1 MKKRSLAR
9 VLGVSA
15 VLCLPC
21 TISLADLIHD
31 SRPGGQWWHSLDA
44 LFALLK
50 IDSKGSTATGP
61 GSVSYSRGPDVK
73 TNTGVL
79 ASGGK
84 STVGDV
90 KTGTLHAAESG
101 GNPVTLHGP
110 QMSVFDHKTDMF
122 DAHLGASGPFDTMFT
137 RIGNEGFVSKLDA
150 AQAAALQT
158 LLNGLIPATVAGPGI
173 GLSAS
178 ASNGGGRPEAFNLA
192 TTSTNVAPLAAVPE
206 PGTLL
211 FVGTALGGLS
221 LAAWRGR
228 SSALSPER
236 SRREEFSQS
245 KKRVRPCNLLHNAAK
260 DLRNCS

>member
-1 MKKRSLAR
+1 
-9 VLGVSA
+9 
-15 VLCLPC
+15 
-21 TISLADLIHD
+21 
-31 SRPGGQWWHSLDA
+31 
-44 LFALLK
+44 
-50 IDSKGSTATGP
+50 
-61 GSVSYSRGPDVK
+61 
-73 TNTGVL
+73 
-79 ASGGK
+79 
-84 STVGDV
+84 
-90 KTGTLHAAESG
+90 
-101 GNPVTLHGP
+101 
-110 QMSVFDHKTDMF
+110 MF

-178 ASNGGGRPEAFNLA
+178 ASTAEGRLNLVTTNLA

-245 KKRVRPCNLLHNAAK
+245 KKRVRPCNLLHNVAK

>member
-1 MKKRSLAR
+1 MPWPLNAVGSYTQRQKRTHMKKRLLAR

-31 SRPGGQWWHSLDA
+31 SRPGGQWHSLDA

-90 KTGTLHAAESG
+90 KTGTSHAAELG
-101 GNPVTLHGP
+101 ENPVSLHGP
-110 QMSVFDHKTDMF
+110 QMSV
-122 DAHLGASGPFDTMFT
+122 
-137 RIGNEGFVSKLDA
+137 
-150 AQAAALQT
+150 
-158 LLNGLIPATVAGPGI
+158 
-173 GLSAS
+173 
-178 ASNGGGRPEAFNLA
+178 
-192 TTSTNVAPLAAVPE
+192 
-206 PGTLL
+206 
-211 FVGTALGGLS
+211 
-221 LAAWRGR
+221 
-228 SSALSPER
+228 
-236 SRREEFSQS
+236 
-245 KKRVRPCNLLHNAAK
+245 
-260 DLRNCS
+260 

>member
-1 MKKRSLAR
+1 MKRRLLAR
-9 VLGVSA
+9 TLGLSV

-21 TISLADLIHD
+21 TISSADLIHD
-31 SRPGGQWWHSLDA
+31 SRLGGHWRSLDA

-90 KTGTLHAAESG
+90 KTGTSHAAELG
-101 GNPVTLHGP
+101 ENPVSLHGP

-122 DAHLGASGPFDTMFT
+122 DAHLGASGPFDTTFT

-158 LLNGLIPATVAGPGI
+158 LLNGLIPATVAAPRI
-173 GLSAS
+173 GLSAW
-178 ASNGGGRPEAFNLA
+178 ASNGEGRPEAFNLA
-192 TTSTNVAPLAAVPE
+192 TTSANVAPLAAVPE
-206 PGTLL
+206 PGTFL
-211 FVGTALGGLS
+211 FVGTALAGLS
-221 LAAWRGR
+221 LAACRRRSKRYFARQDQAGR
-228 SSALSPER
+228 VFAEKEACQVMQSP
-236 SRREEFSQS
+236 
-245 KKRVRPCNLLHNAAK
+245 A
-260 DLRNCS
+260 